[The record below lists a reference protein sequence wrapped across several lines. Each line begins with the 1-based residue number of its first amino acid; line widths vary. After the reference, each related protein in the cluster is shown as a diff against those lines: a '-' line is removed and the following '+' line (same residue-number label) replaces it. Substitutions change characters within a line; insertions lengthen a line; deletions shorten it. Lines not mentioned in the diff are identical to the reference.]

1 MDIDL
6 SLPQP
11 AVEAAPDCAAAFAL
25 AITGSGGAGAMRAGE
40 ILLEAASRAGLY
52 GVMTR
57 AMGPQI
63 RGGEA
68 AALLRLSPAPVSA
81 PADRFDLLI
90 AIDWDNFTRFTE
102 EVPLGPTS
110 LVLADPDQGPVPQ
123 PVADAGARV
132 LPLPCKAL
140 VRKVAGGRANM
151 VALGAA
157 ARLLG
162 LPLALLENVVAAQ
175 LGRKGDEAMAANRA
189 ALALGAAAELP
200 ELPHRLSPAAD
211 RAVRWTMSGNQ
222 ATGLG
227 VLAGG
232 VRFVAAYPIT
242 PATEVLEWL
251 APALAETGGVLVQAE
266 DELAAI
272 NMAIGGAF
280 GGVPAM
286 TATSGPGLALMTE
299 ALGLAVAS
307 ETPLVVVDVMRG
319 GPSTG
324 IPTKSEQS
332 DLDIALHGMHGDA
345 PHLVLAPNGIGDCR
359 RTAEWAVGLAETLQT
374 PALVLSDQAM
384 GQARAVLPPPPPA
397 TRTPGRRVAEPG
409 TPGYLR
415 YVVTDDGISPMARPG
430 TPGGAHVA
438 DGLEHTP
445 RGAPSA
451 AARDH
456 AAQLAKRARKLE
468 GFDVGPDWADAEGEG
483 NIAILTWGSPTAAAR
498 EAAARAR
505 ALGIAVRVISLR
517 LLLPAQPDRLAA
529 LLAGVDRA
537 LVVEQSH
544 GRQFHRYLR
553 AFYDLPAE
561 VEVFARPGPL
571 PIRPGEILDRL
582 SHWEDAR

>member
-1 MDIDL
+1 MNADL

-11 AVEAAPDCAAAFAL
+11 SIRAAPDSAAAFAL
-25 AITGSGGAGAMRAGE
+25 AISGSGGAGAMRAGE
-40 ILLEAASRAGLY
+40 ILLEAAARAGLY

-68 AALLRLSPAPVSA
+68 VALLRLSSAPVSA

-90 AIDWDNFTRFTE
+90 AIDWENFTRFTE
-102 EVPLGPTS
+102 EVPLGPAS

-123 PVADAGARV
+123 AVADAGARV
-132 LPLPCKAL
+132 APLACKAL
-140 VRKVAGGRANM
+140 TRKFPGGRANM

-162 LPLALLENVVAAQ
+162 LPLALLEEIIAAQ
-175 LGRKGDEAMAANRA
+175 LGRKGAEAMAANRA
-189 ALALGAAAELP
+189 ALAFGAAAELA
-200 ELPHRLSPAAD
+200 ELPQRLSPAAD
-211 RAVRWTMSGNQ
+211 RPVRWTLSGNQ

-227 VLAGG
+227 ALAGG
-232 VRFVAAYPIT
+232 VRFAAAYPIT

-251 APALAETGGVLVQAE
+251 APALAETGGVLLQAE

-272 NMAIGGAF
+272 NMTIGAAF

-286 TATSGPGLALMTE
+286 TATSGPGLALMME

-332 DLDIALHGMHGDA
+332 DLDIALHGLHGDA

-359 RTAEWAVGLAETLQT
+359 RTTEWAVGLAETLQT

-384 GQARAVLPPPPPA
+384 GQSRAVLPPPPPA
-397 TRTPGRRVAEPG
+397 ARTPGRRVAESNMPD
-409 TPGYLR
+409 YMR
-415 YVVTDDGISPMARPG
+415 YVATEDGISPMARPG
-430 TPGGAHVA
+430 TPGAAHVA

-456 AAQLAKRARKLE
+456 AAQLTKRARKLE
-468 GFDVGPDWADAEGEG
+468 RFEVGPDWADAEGEG
-483 NIAILTWGSPTAAAR
+483 NVAILTWGSPTAAAC
-498 EAAARAR
+498 EAASRARAR
-505 ALGIAVRVISLR
+505 GMAVRVISLR
-517 LLLPAQPDRLAA
+517 LLLPAQPARLAA
-529 LLAGVDRA
+529 LLAGVDRT

-544 GRQFHRYLR
+544 GQQFHRYLR

-561 VEVFARPGPL
+561 VQVFARPGPL

-582 SHWEDAR
+582 SLWEDAR